1 MTAPLRTL
9 HVVGAL
15 NRGGVETWLMHV
27 LRHIDRDRFRM
38 DFLVHTAQPAAYDDE
53 ARALGARIIPCLH
66 PSQPLQYGRRFK
78 RILREY
84 GPYDVVH
91 SHVHHFSGYTLRL
104 AAQAGV
110 PVRIAHSHSDTA
122 AVERAASPARRAY
135 LALMEYWVRRHATT
149 GLAASARAAAALF
162 GPHWQRDPRYRLL
175 YCAIDLAPYRL
186 PVDTAACRAE
196 LGLPPDVHVIGHV
209 GNFKPVKNH
218 AFLLKIAAEVIQ
230 RESRARFLLV
240 GDGPLRPD
248 IERRAQ
254 AVGLGEHVVF
264 AGPRADVPRLMRGA
278 MDAFLMPSL
287 YEGLP
292 VVGLEAQAAGLPLIL
307 SDTITTETDVI
318 PELVNHISLDAP
330 PAAWADAVLAALAQR
345 PSITSAEAL
354 AQIAASPFTIERS
367 VAELERLYD
376 CTG

>member
-1 MTAPLRTL
+1 MTPLRIL

-27 LRHIDRDRFRM
+27 LRHIDRSRFHF

-53 ARALGARIIPCLH
+53 ARALGARIIPCLS
-66 PSQPLQYGRRFK
+66 PAQPLQYGRRFK

-135 LALMEYWVRRHATT
+135 LALMERWVQHCATT

-162 GPHWQRDPRYRLL
+162 GPAWEQNQRLRLL
-175 YCAIDLAPYRL
+175 YYGIDLAPFRA
-186 PVDTAACRAE
+186 PVDPAACRAE
-196 LGLPPDVHVIGHV
+196 LGLPPDALVIGHV
-209 GNFKPVKNH
+209 GSFLPVKNH
-218 AFLLKIAAEVIQ
+218 AFLVELAAEVVR
-230 RESRARFLLV
+230 REPRARFLFI
-240 GDGPLRPD
+240 GGGPLRPD
-248 IERRAQ
+248 IERQVQ
-254 AVGLGEHVVF
+254 ATGLSDHVIC
-264 AGPRADVPRLMRGA
+264 AGLRPDVPRLLRGA
-278 MDAFLMPSL
+278 LNLFVMPSH

-292 VVGLEAQAAGLPLIL
+292 IASLEAQAAGLPVIL
-307 SDTITTETDVI
+307 SDVITTEADVI
-318 PELVNHISLDAP
+318 PELVQHLSLTAP
-330 PAAWADAVLAALAQR
+330 LAVWADAVLAALAQR

-354 AQIAASPFTIERS
+354 AQIATSPFTIERS